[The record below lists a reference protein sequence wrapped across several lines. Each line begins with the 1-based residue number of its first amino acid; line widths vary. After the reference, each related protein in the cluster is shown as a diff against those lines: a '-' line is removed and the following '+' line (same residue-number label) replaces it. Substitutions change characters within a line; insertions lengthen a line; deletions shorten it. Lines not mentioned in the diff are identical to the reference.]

1 MIFML
6 LSYVVLRQIYLF
18 FISKAVHSVLPIG
31 LGYPLG
37 WLLCAVMQT
46 IYYLKSGWEKKQAN
60 VT

>member
-1 MIFML
+1 MQQTQQTTAPVQNSFWAGFHDG
-6 LSYVVLRQIYLF
+6 V
-18 FISKAVHSVLPIG
+18 PIG

-37 WLLCAVMQT
+37 WLLCAIMQT